1 MSGSDSRAIFLAG
14 QAAMTT
20 DGSWSTNQLT
30 TGTFKAGIGMLPA
43 GPEGKVVSPIN
54 GLSDGIWSG
63 TKYPAEAWQW
73 VKYLASPDCA
83 NIVGDFGVVFPAIQ
97 SGVDKAV
104 AKHLADGVDVS
115 AFTNELA
122 NTYLLP
128 LTDHGNEAAQLVA
141 PVLQSIFDGSAKAAD
156 VLPQLQ
162 LDVNSLFK

>member
-1 MSGSDSRAIFLAG
+1 
-14 QAAMTT
+14 
-20 DGSWSTNQLT
+20 
-30 TGTFKAGIGMLPA
+30 MLPA

-63 TKYPAEAWQW
+63 TQHPEEAWQW
-73 VKYLASPDCA
+73 VKFLASPDCA

-104 AKHLADGVDVS
+104 AKHQANSVDVS
-115 AFTNELA
+115 AFTNATA

-128 LTDHGNEAAQLVA
+128 LTEHGNEVTQLA
-141 PVLQSIFDGSAKAAD
+141 GPVLQSIFDGSAKAAD

-162 LDVNSLFK
+162 TDIDALFK